1 MLLKLLACLLPLFS
15 ARLLLDVQG
24 NLELVPIRTGSNFTL
39 PAVTY
44 LRDEADTPFN
54 LLGELRLLR
63 AAVDR
68 LQILVQDLQA
78 KPPAC
83 EWEGVRCHCFY
94 KASST
99 LDDYLLLMGTNCS
112 GGTLGV
118 PKVLDMLIATTISV
132 GCSFFNTTG
141 RCADVVQ

>member
-1 MLLKLLACLLPLFS
+1 MLLKLLACLLPLLS
-15 ARLLLDVQG
+15 ARLLLDVKG
-24 NLELVPIRTGSNFTL
+24 NLELVPIRAGSNFTL

-44 LRDEADTPFN
+44 LRDEIDAPFN

-63 AAVDR
+63 ESVDR
-68 LQILVQDLQA
+68 LQTLVQGLQA
-78 KPPAC
+78 RPPAC
-83 EWEGVRCHCFY
+83 GWEGIRCHCFY
-94 KASST
+94 KASPT

-112 GGTLGV
+112 NGTIGV
-118 PKVLDMLIATTISV
+118 PRVLDMLIATTISV